1 MNSRFAIERE
11 KNNKVYY
18 KEYEND
24 FCFPHFHSQ
33 IELYFITD
41 GDMDIIINNHQR
53 LLKKGELAVSLS
65 YDTHQYKTNRYSHSA
80 VFIIPLYMADKFEEL
95 INKQRVAQP
104 FISHSDSVEFIRK
117 CIEKIILGHLSDLEI
132 QGYIYLILGTVY
144 KHIGFKATD
153 EHICVNL
160 SSKILFYLDNH
171 FKEDV
176 SLNSLAY
183 TLGYSPYYISHYF
196 KNCFYIGFNQ
206 YLTMLRLRNAVT
218 LLSLGK
224 FNITYCALES
234 GFNSMRTFYRAF
246 SKEFGKSPKE
256 YMKHLK

>member
-11 KNNKVYY
+11 KNNKIYY
-18 KEYEND
+18 KEYVND

-41 GDMDIIINNHQR
+41 GEMDIVINSHQK

-65 YDTHQYKTNRYSHSA
+65 YDTHQYKTNRYSRSE
-80 VFIIPLYMADKFEEL
+80 VFIIPLYLADKFQAL
-95 INKQRVAQP
+95 IKKQRVVQP
-104 FISHSDSVEFIRK
+104 FITHSDSVEFIRE
-117 CIEKIILGHLSDLEI
+117 CIKKIKLGNLSDLEI
-132 QGYIYLILGTVY
+132 QGYIYLILGKVH
-144 KHIGFKATD
+144 KFISLEPTD
-153 EHICVNL
+153 EHICVDL
-160 SSKILFYLDNH
+160 SSKILFYLNNH
-171 FKEDV
+171 FKENI
-176 SLNSLAY
+176 SLNSLAHD
-183 TLGYSPYYISHYF
+183 LGYSQYYISRYF
-196 KNCFYIGFNQ
+196 KKCFCIGFNQ

-246 SKEFGKSPKE
+246 SKEFGKTPKE
-256 YMKHLK
+256 YVEDLK